1 MRLKS
6 SLLLIVFWGFSV
18 WFCQSCFD
26 SISYA
31 QPDTPEPTNDSV
43 IDAIKFEGGTGT
55 ISVNQETNTVYIT
68 NSKAR
73 TVSIIDGTKNSVIDS
88 IPVDKPFEMAINTD
102 SNKVYVTFYG
112 TKELTII
119 KGHEAISQDSPL
131 KQISSGIDPYS
142 VTCKEDFE
150 LVFKSTDNSPA
161 CVKPSTAEKLIQRGW
176 ARE

>member
-1 MRLKS
+1 
-6 SLLLIVFWGFSV
+6 
-18 WFCQSCFD
+18 
-26 SISYA
+26 
-31 QPDTPEPTNDSV
+31 
-43 IDAIKFEGGTGT
+43 
-55 ISVNQETNTVYIT
+55 
-68 NSKAR
+68 
-73 TVSIIDGTKNSVIDS
+73 
-88 IPVDKPFEMAINTD
+88 MAINTD

-119 KGHEAISQDSPL
+119 KGHVAISQDSPL

-142 VTCKEDFE
+142 VTCKEGFE